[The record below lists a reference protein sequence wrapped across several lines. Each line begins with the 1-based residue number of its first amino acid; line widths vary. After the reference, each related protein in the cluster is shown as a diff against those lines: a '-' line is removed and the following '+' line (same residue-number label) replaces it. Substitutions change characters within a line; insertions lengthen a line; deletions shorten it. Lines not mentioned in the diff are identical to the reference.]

1 METLQLIDGYLPGPQ
16 KLRDAIAGLTPDQ
29 IDAAPALVQRKWLTW
44 QVICHLADFE
54 PVYAD
59 RMKHV
64 IAEDQTSFAG
74 VCND

>member
-1 METLQLIDGYLPGPQ
+1 METLHLIDDYLPGPQ

-29 IDAAPALVQRKWLTW
+29 IDAAPALVQRKWLTC

-59 RMKHV
+59 RMKHM